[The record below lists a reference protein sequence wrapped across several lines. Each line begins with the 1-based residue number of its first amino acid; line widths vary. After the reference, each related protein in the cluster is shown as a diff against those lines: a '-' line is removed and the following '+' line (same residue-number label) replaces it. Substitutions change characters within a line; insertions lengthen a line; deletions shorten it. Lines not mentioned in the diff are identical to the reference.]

1 MLLRFS
7 GHQVRAVYTG
17 PRALQAAQA
26 EAPDVILLDIG
37 LPGMDGYEVARRLRV
52 QQGSEGLHLIAM
64 TGYGQESDRKRSQE
78 AGFDHHLVKPVDP
91 ARLQELLGTF
101 CKPG

>member
-1 MLLRFS
+1 
-7 GHQVRAVYTG
+7 
-17 PRALQAAQA
+17 
-26 EAPDVILLDIG
+26 
-37 LPGMDGYEVARRLRV
+37 
-52 QQGSEGLHLIAM
+52 M

-78 AGFDHHLVKPVDP
+78 AGFDHHLVKPVEP